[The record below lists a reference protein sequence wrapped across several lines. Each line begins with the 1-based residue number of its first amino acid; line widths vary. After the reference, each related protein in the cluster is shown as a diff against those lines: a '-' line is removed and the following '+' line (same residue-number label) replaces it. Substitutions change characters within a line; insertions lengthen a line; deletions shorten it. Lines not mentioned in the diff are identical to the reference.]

1 MEGFRKETQET
12 AMVAFWERGVELESG
27 IRMDSLFITYPIVL
41 FWFFL
46 TKVLFYYIFLIYNF
60 KKSGTINQVLGIAH

>member
-12 AMVAFWERGVELESG
+12 AMVAFRERGVELESG

-41 FWFFL
+41 F
-46 TKVLFYYIFLIYNF
+46 
-60 KKSGTINQVLGIAH
+60 